1 MVNARILA
9 RQSYYK
15 SWESVVSSDSC
26 AKCHSERRPGAS
38 VCQPHSCTQ
47 HCPPTWQP
55 AQWWHLFCY
64 FCASLFFFLTLSF
77 YRLTLTVHSLC
88 FCRFF
93 LKFFLK
99 CNQNCLKNAGNP
111 RDMRRFQ
118 VRIPPRR
125 QLNLPIL
132 LMFRSPPL
140 FRKAVSSPRLAT
152 H

>member
-1 MVNARILA
+1 M
-9 RQSYYK
+9 
-15 SWESVVSSDSC
+15 SSDSC
-26 AKCHSERRPGAS
+26 ANCHSERRPGAS

-47 HCPPTWQP
+47 HCPLRGSQHSGGIFSVLRKP
-55 AQWWHLFCY
+55 F
-64 FCASLFFFLTLSF
+64 FFFLTLSF

-125 QLNLPIL
+125 QCNLPIL
-132 LMFRSPPL
+132 PMFRSTPL